1 MVVTVIGL
9 GLIGG
14 SMAID
19 MKNSGFA
26 SKIIGVDSSKINAE
40 FAVNIGFV
48 DMVEPLLSAISKSSL
63 VIIATPSDSAVALAQ
78 QVLDN
83 IEHQVVIDVC
93 STKVQISEAIKN
105 KKMRRN
111 FVLTHPMAGTEF
123 SGPWAAK
130 ANLFTS
136 KVSILCDVDKS
147 DNEAVLLVEKF
158 YDMLNMSIIRMS
170 SLDHDIHAAYV
181 SHISHISSFALALTV
196 LEKEKDE
203 KQIFNLASGG
213 FDSTVRLAKSSAAMW
228 TPIFNQ
234 NKNNLLPV
242 IDTYIEKLNLL
253 KNSIEQNNFSELKS
267 LIERANKIKRVL
279 K

>member
-203 KQIFNLASGG
+203 KQ
-213 FDSTVRLAKSSAAMW
+213 
-228 TPIFNQ
+228 
-234 NKNNLLPV
+234 LL
-242 IDTYIEKLNLL
+242 
-253 KNSIEQNNFSELKS
+253 
-267 LIERANKIKRVL
+267 
-279 K
+279 